1 MDDVVDVEE
10 PMEELAEV
18 RGGAAADLLLL
29 LLLLLLWL
37 ELACCGIR

>member
-29 LLLLLLWL
+29 LLLLLWL
-37 ELACCGIR
+37 ELACCGIG